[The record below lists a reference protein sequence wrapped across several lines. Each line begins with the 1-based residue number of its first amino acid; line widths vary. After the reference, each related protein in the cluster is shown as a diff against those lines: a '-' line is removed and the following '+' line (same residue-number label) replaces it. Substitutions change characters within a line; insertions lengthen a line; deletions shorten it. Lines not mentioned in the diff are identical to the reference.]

1 MQSPIT
7 AFIALFTLIIT
18 AFASPVAVE
27 KRSSRSGRVRLS
39 LLRVSHSACTYALGR
54 IQGTWFEVGLGA
66 CGDTSVDSDKI
77 IAISSNIYGDGTYCD
92 KTVSITAN
100 GKTAT
105 ATVKDECPSCGSGD
119 IGTSCSPCCSTIG
132 ADGSVPVRLEPLA
145 LRRVRRP

>member
-54 IQGTWFEVGLGA
+54 VQGTWFEVGLGA

-77 IAISSNIYGDGTYCD
+77 IAISHDIYDDGKYCN
-92 KTVSITAN
+92 KVSTQ
-100 GKTAT
+100 
-105 ATVKDECPSCGSGD
+105 S
-119 IGTSCSPCCSTIG
+119 
-132 ADGSVPVRLEPLA
+132 
-145 LRRVRRP
+145 